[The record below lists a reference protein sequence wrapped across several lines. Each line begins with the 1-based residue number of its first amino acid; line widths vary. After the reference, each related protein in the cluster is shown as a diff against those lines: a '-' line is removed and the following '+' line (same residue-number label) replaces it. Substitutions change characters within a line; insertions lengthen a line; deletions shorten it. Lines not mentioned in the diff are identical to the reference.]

1 MRHFKPIVFAAALLL
16 VATACTHA
24 ADRAS
29 GKVGY
34 VPNSADIKYGWLV
47 QGPDIYF
54 DTGANGDLYDPK
66 NPTMLRIILSATD
79 IGDKIKACVN
89 LSCAT
94 AALTDGMYIDVCE
107 TKVKIEGKAVDDRF
121 YEIRLTA
128 GDTKFNSGTKSSN
141 LKLTTKKPDHLAGSL
156 HMLEFGDNVKV
167 DADFDLTLAK
177 VFKTQYQ
184 LTN

>member
-1 MRHFKPIVFAAALLL
+1 MYHLKLTRLAVAALLMA
-16 VATACTHA
+16 ATSACA
-24 ADRAS
+24 ADKVS

-34 VPNSADIKYGWLV
+34 EPNSVAIKYGWLV
-47 QGPDIYF
+47 QGPDINF

-94 AALTDGMYIDVCE
+94 GALTDGMYIDVSD
-107 TKVKIEGKAVDDRF
+107 TKVKIEGKPVDDRF

-128 GDTKFNSGTKSSN
+128 GDTKFNSGTKSGN
-141 LKLTTKKPDHLAGSL
+141 LKLSTKKSDHLAGSL
-156 HMLEFGDNVKV
+156 HMLEFADNVKV
-167 DADFDLTLAK
+167 DVDFDLTLVK